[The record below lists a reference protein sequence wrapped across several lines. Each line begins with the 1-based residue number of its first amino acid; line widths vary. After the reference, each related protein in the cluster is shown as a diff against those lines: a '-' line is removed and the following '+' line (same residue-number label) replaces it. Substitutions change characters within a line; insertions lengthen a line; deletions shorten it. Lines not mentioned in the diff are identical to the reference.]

1 MLGLNIRF
9 ITRFFCAIFSHIT
22 SIRRTNQGIIR
33 MQDNIPA
40 IYFAGHV
47 GPFSV
52 YPTAAYAITVAT
64 SRDKLAMPKWRNNI
78 LVQVPGAP
86 DDNAVAAL
94 LTTVAQHGTS
104 DPAVRR
110 SRQLQG
116 VAASSWRRC
125 WHERR
130 RRIDRAGL

>member
-1 MLGLNIRF
+1 
-9 ITRFFCAIFSHIT
+9 
-22 SIRRTNQGIIR
+22 
-33 MQDNIPA
+33 MQNFIPA

-78 LVQVPGAP
+78 LVQAPVAP

-94 LTTVAQHGTS
+94 HHAPSRNTDERFSCSPITPPS
-104 DPAVRR
+104 RR
-110 SRQLQG
+110 G
-116 VAASSWRRC
+116 NASWRRC

-130 RRIDRAGL
+130 RRIDRAGLR